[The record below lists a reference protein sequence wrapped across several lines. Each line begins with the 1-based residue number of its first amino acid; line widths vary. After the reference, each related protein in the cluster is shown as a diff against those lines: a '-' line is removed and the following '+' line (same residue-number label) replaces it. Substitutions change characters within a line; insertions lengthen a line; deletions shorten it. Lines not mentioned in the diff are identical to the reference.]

1 MMPLMM
7 MNAMQSRTRQKNTR
21 NASQISSEIKHRIQ
35 QLAEQQQTLLNELT
49 RSKQPNY
56 NDDKVIRRLN
66 DLDRRLERARKN
78 RLRKKEKGG
87 MPKFMMF
94 MQQNMMNQMMLAS
107 QMNDP
112 VDQMDTFPRII
123 PVPIDPRKR
132 ILPLSTNPFINYER
146 NQPKTDH
153 KDLVKIYKTL
163 IEFFFRIW
171 IIVVLMIY

>member
-7 MNAMQSRTRQKNTR
+7 INAMQSKHRSKARGGDYV
-21 NASQISSEIKHRIQ
+21 SSEIKRRIAE
-35 QLAEQQQTLLNELT
+35 LADQQQSLLNELT
-49 RSKQPNY
+49 RSKQPSY
-56 NDDKVIRRLN
+56 NDDKLIRRLN

-78 RLRKKEKGG
+78 RLKKKEKPG
-87 MPKFMMF
+87 MPKFLMF

-132 ILPLSTNPFINYER
+132 ILPLSTNPFINYEM
-146 NQPKTDH
+146 NQPKTNH
-153 KDLVKIYKTL
+153 QDLVKKYLTL
-163 IEFFFRIW
+163 LRIW
-171 IIVVLMIY
+171 IIEVWVIF